1 MPTILDQLGLGD
13 SGNSGDSSV
22 TPESIAQRRR
32 LAEALLQQGQADT
45 PIRHWSQGANRV
57 LQSMLGTYRLGQLD
71 KQDQAGTAAANSQLA
86 SVFGGGAAPASSPAI
101 TPAAP
106 AIGAPATPAQGA
118 APADG
123 QRLPMGMRVNNPGN
137 IKYNPRLGYAG
148 MIGPSKHT
156 DQGDPQMTFDTPQ
169 NGMNAAARLA
179 LTKYARGQTTAAS
192 IVAGE
197 GGWTPG
203 NTAAA
208 ANIARTMGV
217 APDEDLRLSDPA
229 RMSTFLQAL
238 TMQEHGPASRQY
250 TPEMYETAAT
260 AVGGPAAAAPS
271 AAPRGDTVMPPS
283 GASNLQRMAVE
294 LMKNPRN
301 APLGRELLI
310 KAALA
315 EAPKQP
321 EAVQEY
327 TLAVKQ
333 GYAKPFMDYQ
343 IEMKQAGQPRQ
354 APYEF
359 TKYGIGDKFS
369 GEVKPYAAGNAD
381 PELTLEQSKHE
392 QSLRKE
398 YTTLSSDMRTI
409 QDSVGKLHKGRE
421 LDSGAGDIGI
431 VYAYMKMLDPASVVR
446 EGEYGTAEQV
456 GGAAEKFLGLYNR
469 LVKGERLTPVQR
481 DQFVT
486 AGEGFA
492 GEKAERFGKLK
503 SQFEGIAR
511 KSGADPN
518 RIMLDEGMAV
528 TPPPPGG
535 APKGAPVQIKGD
547 ADYDALPSGTEFIDP
562 DGQPRRKP

>member
-13 SGNSGDSSV
+13 SGNSGDSSL

-32 LAEALLQQGQADT
+32 LAESLLQQGQADT
-45 PIRHWSQGANRV
+45 PISHWSQGANRV
-57 LQSMLGTYRLGQLD
+57 LQSMLGSYKLSQLD
-71 KQDQAGTAAANSQLA
+71 KADQAGAKEANSQIA
-86 SVFGGGAAPASSPAI
+86 SVFGGGAAPAAPSI
-101 TPAAP
+101 MPAAP
-106 AIGAPATPAQGA
+106 AAA
-118 APADG
+118 APSDG

-148 MIGPSKHT
+148 MTGPSQHT

-179 LTKYARGQTTAAS
+179 FTKYARGQTTAAS

-203 NTAAA
+203 NTEAA

-229 RMSTFLQAL
+229 RMSTFLRAL
-238 TMQEHGPASRQY
+238 TTQEQGQASGQY
-250 TPEMYETAAT
+250 TPEMYQAAAT
-260 AVGGPAAAAPS
+260 AAGPPAAAPS
-271 AAPRGDTVMPPS
+271 AAPAADALVPPS
-283 GASNLQRMAVE
+283 AASQLQRQALQ

-301 APLGRELLI
+301 AALGKELLI

-327 TLAVKQ
+327 ALAVKQ

-343 IEMKQAGQPRQ
+343 IEMKKAGQPAQ
-354 APYEF
+354 APFEF
-359 TKYGIGDKFS
+359 TKYGVANKFTGD
-369 GEVKPYAAGNAD
+369 VKGYKGGNAD

-398 YTTLSSDMRTI
+398 FTTLSSDMRTI
-409 QDSVGKLHKGRE
+409 NDSIGKLRTAQK
-421 LDSGAGDIGI
+421 LDSGAGDIAM
-431 VYAYMKMLDPASVVR
+431 VYSYMKMLDPNSVVR
-446 EGEYGTAEQV
+446 EGEYATAEQV
-456 GGAAEKFLGLYNR
+456 GGAGEKLLGIYNK
-469 LVKGERLTPVQR
+469 LISGQRLTPVQR
-481 DQFVT
+481 KEFID
-486 AGEGFA
+486 AGEGLA
-492 GEKAERFGKLK
+492 AEKSTRFSKLR
-503 SQFEGIAR
+503 SQYEDVA
-511 KSGADPN
+511 KKAGADPS
-518 RIMLDEGMAV
+518 RILLDEGK
-528 TPPPPGG
+528 TPPPQQGDG
-535 APKGAPVQIKGD
+535 PVQIKGD
-547 ADYDALPSGTEFIDP
+547 ADYDALPSGTEFIGP